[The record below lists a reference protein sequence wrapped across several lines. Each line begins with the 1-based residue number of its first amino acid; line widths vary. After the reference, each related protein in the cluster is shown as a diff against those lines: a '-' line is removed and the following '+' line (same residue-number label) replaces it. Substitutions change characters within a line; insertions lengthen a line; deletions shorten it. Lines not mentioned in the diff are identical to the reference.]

1 MTNKNTTH
9 KDFSMKKYFSLL
21 VSALFSL
28 TIQAQLPKWVISPD
42 NDTLFVKVDDN
53 LIQGQSNGKSNLWN
67 MDGNLLYSTENSILP
82 YKDGVATIQLKGQPI
97 ITGFIDEMGKFKTI
111 PNLKIAYDNP
121 FFEDGFLLCLDK
133 DKQIFIKKDGTKA
146 TFPEVAKTYPFHGGY
161 APFFTFE
168 NMEKKKDPHYG
179 YFKAD
184 GQPIK
189 YTVIDNGNAK
199 AIEPK
204 DIDFVSGIGTN
215 GKGVAVIKNKL
226 YWFDASTETFE
237 PFLWGEEESIKKRH
251 LNIDGDYEQYFLN
264 LPQDT
269 IIINAKY
276 GKNQYAQLKFDREI
290 RPLLFIFEGDE
301 MTFVEKP
308 SAKFTYKSKI
318 GTYQKNGK
326 YGLSLNSKE
335 VLPEQFEEIGIKYG
349 NRAFVKSNGKWGIIE
364 IIPDLS
370 YTIKLNRGENIAFR
384 HQKFDT
390 QVRLDLPAQISA
402 KETRI
407 DIPEETGCLIDKT
420 SRESKDTESGNF
432 VTYNCVLNIPPSLPD
447 TITTIT
453 YSPINISNDGISLF
467 QVPLSVNAW
476 HYKYYNVDPI
486 ESETSISDGI
496 LSFTVNINA
505 QRNVGES
512 DYPFDV
518 RIEADSISV
527 EQEKLSETRRKFT
540 VSNLQEGS
548 NSLNIYVIE
557 TGCPPSVFPF
567 EIFYS
572 KPVPKKK
579 QKEEVVIR
587 KKDTATK
594 KRTPRLELL

>member
-1 MTNKNTTH
+1 
-9 KDFSMKKYFSLL
+9 MKKIFTLWIGASLAIG
-21 VSALFSL
+21 S
-28 TIQAQLPKWVISPD
+28 QAQLPKWVIRPD
-42 NDTLFVKVDDN
+42 NDTLFVKVDEN
-53 LIQGQSNGKSNLWN
+53 LIQGQSNGKSMIWN
-67 MDGNLLYSTENSILP
+67 MDGNLLYSTENMILP
-82 YKDGVATIQLKGQPI
+82 YKDGVATIQIKGQPI
-97 ITGFIDEMGKFKTI
+97 MTGFIDEAGKFTSI
-111 PNLKIAYDNP
+111 PNLRVAYENP

-133 DKQIFIKKDGTKA
+133 SQQVYIKKDGTKA
-146 TFPEVAKTYPFHGGY
+146 SFPEVMKTYPFHGGY
-161 APFFTFE
+161 APFFTYE
-168 NMEKKKDPHYG
+168 NMEKKKDAHYG
-179 YFKAD
+179 YFKAN
-184 GQPIK
+184 GQSMK
-189 YTVIDNGNAK
+189 YSVMDNGNAK
-199 AIEPK
+199 VIEPK
-204 DIDFVSGIGTN
+204 DINFVSGIGTN
-215 GKGVAVIKNKL
+215 GKGVAVIKNKI
-226 YWFDASTETFE
+226 YWFDTSTETFE
-237 PFLWGEEESIKKRH
+237 PFLWSEEESVKKRH
-251 LNIDGDYEQYFLN
+251 LNIDGDYKQYFLN

-269 IIINAKY
+269 IVINAKY
-276 GKNQYAQLKFDREI
+276 GKNQSAQLKFDREL
-290 RPLLFIFEGDE
+290 RPVVFSFDDNEL
-301 MTFVEKP
+301 TFVGKP
-308 SAKFTYKSKI
+308 TAKFTYKSNI
-318 GTYQKNGK
+318 DEYQKNGK

-335 VLPEQFEEIGIKYG
+335 VLPEQFDKVGIKYG

-370 YTIKLNRGENIAFR
+370 FSLKLNRGENIAFR

-390 QVRLDLPAQISA
+390 QIRLDLPAQISA

-407 DIPEETGCLIDKT
+407 DIAEQTGCLIDKT

-432 VTYNCVLNIPPSLPD
+432 VTYDCTLNIPPSLPD

-453 YSPINISNDGISLF
+453 YSPINISNDGVSLF
-467 QVPLSVNAW
+467 QIPLSVNAW

-486 ESETSISDGI
+486 ESETSISDGV

-505 QRNVGES
+505 QRNIGES

-527 EQEKLSETRRKFT
+527 EQEKLSETRRKFL
-540 VSNLQEGS
+540 VSNLQEGA

-587 KKDTATK
+587 KKDTSVK
-594 KRTPRLELL
+594 KHTPRLEL

>member
-1 MTNKNTTH
+1 
-9 KDFSMKKYFSLL
+9 MKKIFTLL
-21 VSALFSL
+21 VGASL
-28 TIQAQLPKWVISPD
+28 AMASQAQLPKWVISPD

-53 LIQGQSNGKSNLWN
+53 LIQGQANGKSMIWN
-67 MDGNLLYSTENSILP
+67 MEGNLLYSTENTILP
-82 YKDGVATIQLKGQPI
+82 FKDGVATIQVKGQPI
-97 ITGFIDEMGKFKTI
+97 ITGFIDEMGKFTAI
-111 PNLKIAYDNP
+111 PNLGIAFDNP
-121 FFEDGFLLCLDK
+121 FFEDGYILCLDK
-133 DKQIFIKKDGTKA
+133 NKPVYITKNGSGA
-146 TFPEVAKTYPFHGGY
+146 SFPDVVKTYPFHKGF
-161 APFFTFE
+161 APYFTYE

-189 YTVIDNGNAK
+189 YYISDNGNNK
-199 AIEPK
+199 PLDPK
-204 DIDFVSGIGTN
+204 EIDFVSGIGTN
-215 GKGVAVIKNKL
+215 GKGVAVIKNKI
-226 YWFDASTETFE
+226 YWFDPATETFE
-237 PFLWGEEESIKKRH
+237 PFLWGDEESLKKRH
-251 LNIDGDYEQYFLN
+251 LNLEGNYERYFLN
-264 LPQDT
+264 LPIDT
-269 IIINAKY
+269 VYINAKY
-276 GKNQYAQLKFDREI
+276 GKNQYALLKFDSEL
-290 RPLLFIFEGDE
+290 RPIIFSFDGDD
-301 MTFVEKP
+301 MTFVEK
-308 SAKFTYKSKI
+308 SSSKFDYKSNI
-318 GTYQKNGK
+318 GDFLRNGK

-335 VLPEQFEEIGIKYG
+335 VLPEQFDQVGVKYG

-364 IIPDLS
+364 IIPGLGYS
-370 YTIKLNRGENIAFR
+370 LKINRGEDIAFR

-390 QVRLDLPAQISA
+390 QIRLDLPSQISA
-402 KETRI
+402 KEARI
-407 DIPEETGCLIDKT
+407 NIPEETGCLLDKT

-432 VTYNCVLNIPPSLPD
+432 VTYNCVLNIPSSLPD
-447 TITTIT
+447 TLTTIT
-453 YSPINISNDGISLF
+453 YQPVEISNDGISLF
-467 QVPLSVNAW
+467 STPMSVKAW

-486 ESETSISDGI
+486 ESETSISDGV

-505 QRNVGES
+505 QRNAGES

-527 EQEKLSETRRKFT
+527 EQEKLSETRRKFL

-587 KKDTATK
+587 KKDPAAK
-594 KRTPRLELL
+594 KRTPRLEL